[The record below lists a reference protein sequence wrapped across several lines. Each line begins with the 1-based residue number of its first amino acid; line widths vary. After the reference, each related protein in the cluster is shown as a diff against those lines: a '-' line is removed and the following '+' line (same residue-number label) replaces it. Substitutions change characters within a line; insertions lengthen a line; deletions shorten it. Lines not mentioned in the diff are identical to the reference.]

1 MRCGD
6 LTDLED
12 PDEGPNNTSPSSS
25 SMPAPV
31 VIAGAA
37 ERAVSRCDVLRRGTS
52 APGATIVP
60 TLHRQRL
67 A

>member
-1 MRCGD
+1 
-6 LTDLED
+6 
-12 PDEGPNNTSPSSS
+12 
-25 SMPAPV
+25 MPAPV
-31 VIAGAA
+31 MIVGAA